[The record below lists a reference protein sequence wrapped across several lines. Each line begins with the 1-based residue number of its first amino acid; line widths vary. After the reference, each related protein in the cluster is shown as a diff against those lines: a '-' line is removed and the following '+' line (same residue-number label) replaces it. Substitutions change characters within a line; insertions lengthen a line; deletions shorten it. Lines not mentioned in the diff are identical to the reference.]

1 MNGCGPCNGPKR
13 TSSRNNRGITNTD
26 TGRAVSY
33 TIPPQGL
40 RGIDRPVLICAEYP
54 YCHACRGV
62 PILARLSRDDLIA
75 FDEGVESRPNP
86 GESLFPE

>member
-1 MNGCGPCNGPKR
+1 
-13 TSSRNNRGITNTD
+13 
-26 TGRAVSY
+26 
-33 TIPPQGL
+33 
-40 RGIDRPVLICAEYP
+40 
-54 YCHACRGV
+54 V